1 MGGRGGQDSTG
12 LRRGCGPGWRR
23 RRRVVGR
30 RGTARRAT
38 AWPDGWILLCCRFL
52 VAIVATSCGGGG
64 LEGAGRGWR
73 EDEGRR
79 EAGHLE
85 AATGGGGACLAPTLR
100 RGGHRAT
107 ARAGRGLGSGR
118 MGAILGSHCSLP
130 IVCVVVVLTKTVDHG
145 STILHSTMTT

>member
-1 MGGRGGQDSTG
+1 VGGEDRTVLDFVEDAARDGDGDGVLSAGEARRDGQPRGQTGGFCCAVVFLLLSWPRVAAAAGSRGREGDGGRMRDGGRQG
-12 LRRGCGPGWRR
+12 IWRPQR
-23 RRRVVGR
+23 
-30 RGTARRAT
+30 
-38 AWPDGWILLCCRFL
+38 
-52 VAIVATSCGGGG
+52 
-64 LEGAGRGWR
+64 
-73 EDEGRR
+73 
-79 EAGHLE
+79 
-85 AATGGGGACLAPTLR
+85 GGGGACLAPTLR